1 MKHLD
6 RFRLLGY
13 HNTRIFQLLSTAGS
27 VASLVAV
34 AVPSALNSGQI
45 AWWAIAL
52 FILAGLLA
60 VPAVWFI
67 FRTEHS
73 TKVFRND
80 DQSAIG
86 KYLSHWI
93 GTGRQVVVS
102 TRDMSWADDA
112 GLMELL
118 ENKARANDLT
128 VILPRAIERSD
139 HLQGLGATIIAYGDA
154 GPVRSTFTI
163 TNFGS
168 QGSRVAIGW
177 PSGNYHI
184 IQEYAATDGHPT
196 YYLVQQLVNLVMD
209 RANQNG

>member
-1 MKHLD
+1 MRPQPSLVVTNSVEDLTMKHLD

-102 TRDMSWADDA
+102 TSTTVA
-112 GLMELL
+112 LELGS
-118 ENKARANDLT
+118 
-128 VILPRAIERSD
+128 I
-139 HLQGLGATIIAYGDA
+139 
-154 GPVRSTFTI
+154 GP
-163 TNFGS
+163 
-168 QGSRVAIGW
+168 
-177 PSGNYHI
+177 
-184 IQEYAATDGHPT
+184 
-196 YYLVQQLVNLVMD
+196 
-209 RANQNG
+209 